1 MKLSINIMLS
11 AWLTSQ
17 RSEVRYPV
25 RPLTFVSDSAD
36 SGRVT
41 GESMCTLVLVTCNR
55 IGGLSLPMNSV
66 VTLTD
71 RPQISMD
78 VSRAT
83 KQQQS
88 SSVLEKRQCWST
100 CKSENNVVSTTTE
113 LRRCFSGSVANG
125 WLAAKVW
132 STLLYKQTRQN
143 NAIDTM
149 CRLSLEQRRFRS
161 ACASSR

>member
-1 MKLSINIMLS
+1 MLS
-11 AWLTSQ
+11 GLLTSQ

-25 RPLTFVSDSAD
+25 RPLTLVSHSAD

-78 VSRAT
+78 VE
-83 KQQQS
+83 QQNS
-88 SSVLEKRQCWST
+88 
-100 CKSENNVVSTTTE
+100 NNQAQ
-113 LRRCFSGSVANG
+113 F
-125 WLAAKVW
+125 
-132 STLLYKQTRQN
+132 
-143 NAIDTM
+143 
-149 CRLSLEQRRFRS
+149 
-161 ACASSR
+161 